1 MGTLE
6 QLITSAAVPWKTSE
20 VIAKSP
26 VAWLIADAF
35 PVTPGHVLIVPV
47 EPEPHSITQCLEIAW
62 KMGDEGAQQ
71 GAWDGFNVGMNLGTA
86 AGQTIM
92 YPHVHMMP
100 RRAGDVEDP
109 AGGVR
114 NVIPGQG
121 NYKKTLEDQTK

>member
-6 QLITSAAVPWKTSE
+6 QLITAAAVPWKESE

-47 EPEPHSITQCLEIAW
+47 EPEPHFITQCLEIAW
-62 KMGDEGAQQ
+62 RMGDEGVKQ
-71 GAWDGFNVGMNLGTA
+71 GTQDGFNVGMNLGAA
-86 AGQTIM
+86 AGQSIM
-92 YPHVHMMP
+92 YPHVHMIP

-109 AGGVR
+109 TGGVR
-114 NVIPGQG
+114 MVIPSKG
-121 NYKKTLEDQTK
+121 NYKTGAAQTTK

>member
-1 MGTLE
+1 MSTLE
-6 QLITSAAVPWKTSE
+6 QLIASAAVPWKTSE

-47 EPEPHSITQCLEIAW
+47 DPSPHLITQCLEIAW
-62 KMGDEGAQQ
+62 RMGDEGVQQ
-71 GAWDGFNVGMNLGTA
+71 GSWEGFNVGMNLGAA

-100 RRAGDVEDP
+100 RRTGDAEDP
-109 AGGVR
+109 TGGVR
-114 NVIPGQG
+114 NVIPGKG
-121 NYKKTLEDQTK
+121 NYKNEAC